1 MRPISAWG
9 HLMSSTVSVAPRTG
23 LDRYGKPSFGTA
35 VSYRAHISRRK
46 MLVRTIGGQ
55 EVESGQQIHLMGS
68 PAVVP
73 TALLA
78 LSTGD
83 IGSTEP
89 AALNPTIVAVERRFD
104 SGGGHHTVLF
114 L

>member
-1 MRPISAWG
+1 MRPITAWA
-9 HLMSSTVSVAPRTG
+9 HMMTNTVTVAPQTG
-23 LDRYGKPSFGTA
+23 RDVYGKPTYGAA
-35 VSYRAHISRRK
+35 VSYKAHLSRKK

-55 EVESGQQIHLMGS
+55 SIESGQQVHLMGS
-68 PAVVP
+68 PALLP
-73 TALLA
+73 TALLT

-89 AALNPTIVAVERRFD
+89 AALNPTIMAVERRFD
-104 SGGGHHTVLF
+104 GAGPHHTVLF